1 MSRIKDYLE
10 AQQENCP
17 YNLNNEDE
25 DIWYNQD
32 DS

>member
-10 AQQENCP
+10 AQIECP

-25 DIWYNQD
+25 DIWYNQG